1 LVANFFLTYLF
12 LLSGNTDE
20 VEAGPGSRVVRLVG
34 AELGAALAEDGE
46 TVISNGDV
54 LLDDLLAT
62 EARPAVCVEDVLALL
77 LRTRKRTRIVDEAWI
92 RYR

>member
-1 LVANFFLTYLF
+1 MSSRHTAVEYVLYLVANFLLTDLF
-12 LLSGNTDE
+12 LLSGNADE

-46 TVISNGDV
+46 AVISDGDV

-62 EARPAVCVEDVLALL
+62 EARPAVCVE
-77 LRTRKRTRIVDEAWI
+77 EAASS
-92 RYR
+92 RCY